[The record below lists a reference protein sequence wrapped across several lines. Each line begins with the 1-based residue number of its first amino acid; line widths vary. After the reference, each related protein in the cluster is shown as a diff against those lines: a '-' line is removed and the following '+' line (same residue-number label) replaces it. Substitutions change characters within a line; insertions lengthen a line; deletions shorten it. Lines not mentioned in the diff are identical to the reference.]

1 MSASALLSDTP
12 DEIELEAGALGSIR
26 DEIGFT
32 SPSAPLGLLISLKAM
47 LFQNHLIDQ
56 LTARRD
62 EFITFDQRWRDD
74 IARYA
79 RSLAAIGRE
88 RSDEI
93 RLRAATA
100 SRAPGALPSAEQDR
114 SRSALIPFEPRWQ
127 SHEEARRW
135 ALAVLLERVTA
146 ASDGSQYIPGR
157 DISLPVAAVQVAF
170 FENPHRREGEY
181 IKEARL
187 SLITPAEIMQ
197 AETDTDS
204 LVSFRRFQEEIR
216 ALGEF
221 LKKRSGW
228 QQRGERAPVAF
239 FDGTLLIS
247 YARPRNPVQ
256 DRYVQAVTDLI
267 QLSRETRVPLVGYI
281 DHSYARD
288 LVNLVE
294 TLGEPKS
301 AYAIYDAQILRAAFE
316 RGPLLKAWG
325 DRTAFFYCERE
336 GLHDDFL
343 DETGDP
349 LVGFCY
355 LQTTADGMPARLD
368 LPAWVFEADLLEAVI
383 DTIRAECVVGNGY
396 PYALEAA
403 DAAAVITSEDRA
415 RVLRALQVFSE
426 KENLAFRVSSKAAS
440 KVRRR

>member
-1 MSASALLSDTP
+1 
-12 DEIELEAGALGSIR
+12 
-26 DEIGFT
+26 
-32 SPSAPLGLLISLKAM
+32 M
-47 LFQNHLIDQ
+47 LFQSQLIDQ
-56 LTARRD
+56 LTARRE
-62 EFITFDQRWRDD
+62 EFISFDQRWRED

-79 RSLAAIGRE
+79 RRLVAIGGE

-100 SRAPGALPSAEQDR
+100 SHAPGAIPSAEVDGAR
-114 SRSALIPFEPRWQ
+114 SVLMAFEPRWQ

-135 ALAVLLERVTA
+135 ALGVLLGRVTA

-157 DISLPVAAVQVAF
+157 DISLPVAAIQVAF
-170 FENPHRREGEY
+170 FENPHKREGEY

-187 SLITPAEIMQ
+187 SLVTPAEIMQ

-204 LVSFRRFQEEIR
+204 LVGLRRFQEEIR
-216 ALGEF
+216 AIGEF
-221 LKKRSGW
+221 LKKQRDW
-228 QQRGERAPVAF
+228 QERGEKVPVAF

-256 DRYVQAVTDLI
+256 DRYVQAITDLI

-294 TLGEPKS
+294 TLGEAKS
-301 AYAIYDAQILRAAFE
+301 DYSIYDAQVLRATLEDCA
-316 RGPLLKAWG
+316 LLKGWG
-325 DRTAFFYCERE
+325 DRTTFFYCERE

-383 DTIRAECVVGNGY
+383 DTVRAECVVGNGY

-403 DAAAVITSEDRA
+403 DAAAVITAEDRG
-415 RVLRALQVFSE
+415 RVLRALQIFSE
-426 KENLAFRVSSKAAS
+426 KEHLAFRVSRKAAS

>member
-1 MSASALLSDTP
+1 
-12 DEIELEAGALGSIR
+12 
-26 DEIGFT
+26 
-32 SPSAPLGLLISLKAM
+32 M
-47 LFQNHLIDQ
+47 LFQKHLTDQ

-62 EFITFDQRWRDD
+62 EFISFDRRWRDD
-74 IARYA
+74 VARYA
-79 RSLAAIGRE
+79 RRLAAINDG

-100 SRAPGALPSAEQDR
+100 SHAPGALPSAEIDR
-114 SRSALIPFEPRWQ
+114 ARAAMMPFEPRWQ
-127 SHEEARRW
+127 SHEESRRW
-135 ALAVLLERVTA
+135 ALNVLLERVTA

-170 FENPHRREGEY
+170 FENPHTREGTY

-187 SLITPAEIMQ
+187 SLVTPAEIMQ

-204 LVSFRRFQEEIR
+204 LVGLRRFQEEIK
-216 ALGEF
+216 AIGEF
-221 LKKRSGW
+221 LKKHSDW
-228 QQRGERAPVAF
+228 QKRGEKVPVAF

-256 DRYVQAVTDLI
+256 DRYVQAITDLI
-267 QLSRETRVPLVGYI
+267 QLSREMRVPVVGYI

-294 TLGEPKS
+294 TLGEAKS
-301 AYAIYDAQILRAAFE
+301 VYLIYDAQILRAAFE
-316 RGPLLKAWG
+316 EGPLLKAWG
-325 DRTAFFYCERE
+325 DRTTFFYCERE

-343 DETGDP
+343 DESGDP

-368 LPAWVFEADLLEAVI
+368 LPAWVFEADLLEAVV
-383 DTIRAECVVGNGY
+383 DTVRAECVVGNGY

-415 RVLRALQVFSE
+415 RFQRALQVFSE
-426 KENLAFRVSSKAAS
+426 KEHLAFRISSKAAS

>member
-1 MSASALLSDTP
+1 M
-12 DEIELEAGALGSIR
+12 I
-26 DEIGFT
+26 
-32 SPSAPLGLLISLKAM
+32 
-47 LFQNHLIDQ
+47 FQNNLLDQ
-56 LTARRD
+56 LSRRRD
-62 EFITFDQRWRDD
+62 EFISFDRKWRDD

-79 RSLAAIGRE
+79 RRLAAIGAE
-88 RSDEI
+88 GFDEI
-93 RLRAATA
+93 RVRAATA
-100 SRAPGALPSAEQDR
+100 SGAPGAIPSAEMMR
-114 SRSALIPFEPRWQ
+114 ALSTRLPFEPRWK

-135 ALAVLLERVTA
+135 ALDVLLERVTA

-170 FENPHRREGEY
+170 FENPHTREGTY

-187 SLITPAEIMQ
+187 SLVTPAEIMQ
-197 AETDTDS
+197 SLTDIDS
-204 LVSFRRFQEEIR
+204 LVGLRRFQEEVSAIS
-216 ALGEF
+216 EF
-221 LKKRSGW
+221 LKKQRDW
-228 QQRGERAPVAF
+228 QTRARRVPVAF

-267 QLSRETRVPLVGYI
+267 ELSRETHVPVVGYI

-294 TLGEPKS
+294 TLGETRS
-301 AYAIYDAQILRAAFE
+301 DYSIYDAQILRM
-316 RGPLLKAWG
+316 LLKAWG
-325 DRTAFFYCERE
+325 DRTSFFYCERE
-336 GLHDDFL
+336 GLRDDFL
-343 DETGDP
+343 DESGDP

-368 LPAWVFEADLLEAVI
+368 LPSWVFEAGLLDAVVN
-383 DTIRAECVVGNGY
+383 TVRAECVVGNGY

-415 RVLRALQVFSE
+415 RVLRALQVFAE